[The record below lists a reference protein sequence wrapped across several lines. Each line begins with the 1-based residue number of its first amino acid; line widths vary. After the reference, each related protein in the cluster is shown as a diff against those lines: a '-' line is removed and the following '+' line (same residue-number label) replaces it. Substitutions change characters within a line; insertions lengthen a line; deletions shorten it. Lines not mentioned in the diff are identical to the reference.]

1 MSVELDI
8 VPLAPAPTWGDVRR
22 KWLARMGPGS
32 HGPVALIRLGSDT
45 PVSESE
51 VLSPPLACRFDLGA
65 ANTLTLMVM
74 VTAGNYDE
82 EEFLGDYGR
91 NLSADE
97 VRGLS
102 AGWRDNGYFIAL
114 TSFAGR
120 ADGELEKMVALAVAL
135 AEAVGGRVVLPSST
149 VFNRAVGAYT
159 SDEFAEARPI

>member
-8 VPLAPAPTWGDVRR
+8 VPLAPAPTWGDVRH
-22 KWLARMGPGS
+22 KWLAQMGSGS
-32 HGPVALIRLGSDT
+32 HGPVSLLRLGSNE

-51 VLSPPLACRFDLGA
+51 VLCPPLACRFDLGE

-82 EEFLGDYGR
+82 EEFLADYGR

-102 AGWRDNGYFIAL
+102 SGWRDMGYFFAL

-120 ADGELEKMVALAVAL
+120 PDGELEKMVALAAAL
-135 AEAVGGRVVLPSST
+135 AEAVGGRVVLPTST
-149 VFNRAVGAYT
+149 VFNKVVGAYK
-159 SDEFAEARPI
+159 SAEFAQTRPI

>member
-1 MSVELDI
+1 M
-8 VPLAPAPTWGDVRR
+8 
-22 KWLARMGPGS
+22 
-32 HGPVALIRLGSDT
+32 
-45 PVSESE
+45 
-51 VLSPPLACRFDLGA
+51 LSPPLACRFDLGA